1 MVNDIVTNDIAGF
14 VRAHLSESGKFG
26 MRLFEAVNSADVY
39 WIIKEVEKRATTV
52 RESIVIFT
60 DCPFISGEIVSYQSR
75 KECWK
80 NPNLESASDVTFG
93 GRPIY
98 IHEYGL

>member
-39 WIIKEVEKRATTV
+39 WII
-52 RESIVIFT
+52 S
-60 DCPFISGEIVSYQSR
+60 DDYFINHKFIAR
-75 KECWK
+75 
-80 NPNLESASDVTFG
+80 D
-93 GRPIY
+93 
-98 IHEYGL
+98 